1 MAKQIVAVGRKPS
14 GFAGPDDSRRSA
26 IMFDYLCIG
35 AYLPDTNV
43 WIRHLDSK
51 PSRVKER
58 LAAYD
63 PNDVLLCDIVKAE
76 LYYGAFKSARPADN
90 LAVLKS
96 LFASFESVPFTG
108 DTARV
113 FGKLRSDLAQQGSP
127 IGPLDLQ
134 IASIAALNGLI
145 LVTSNTRE
153 FTRISG
159 LQVEDWSV

>member
-1 MAKQIVAVGRKPS
+1 MMV
-14 GFAGPDDSRRSA
+14 
-26 IMFDYLCIG
+26 
-35 AYLPDTNV
+35 YLPDTNV
-43 WIRHLDSK
+43 WIRHLESK
-51 PSRVKER
+51 PSRVKDR

-134 IASIAALNGLI
+134 IASIAALNGLNA
-145 LVTSNTRE
+145 SKGE
-153 FTRISG
+153 RIKRGTHQKGNASKGSG
-159 LQVEDWSV
+159 LFDALQADKG

>member
-1 MAKQIVAVGRKPS
+1 MMV
-14 GFAGPDDSRRSA
+14 
-26 IMFDYLCIG
+26 
-35 AYLPDTNV
+35 YLPDTNV

-51 PSRVKER
+51 PSRAKER

-113 FGKLRSDLAQQGSP
+113 FGNFGAILLNRDRQLDHSICRLLQLRLSMA
-127 IGPLDLQ
+127 
-134 IASIAALNGLI
+134 
-145 LVTSNTRE
+145 
-153 FTRISG
+153 
-159 LQVEDWSV
+159 

>member
-1 MAKQIVAVGRKPS
+1 
-14 GFAGPDDSRRSA
+14 
-26 IMFDYLCIG
+26 MFDYLCIG